1 MLESMEETRTDVPRV
16 VAPVVRGRRPEL
28 DPFKWTVAARLT
40 QSIPTLVTIVCLAWL
55 ALGPRNEPGV
65 IRAAMVAVVL
75 VASLYQAYRLT
86 DRRRRLIAS
95 EDQANHRLIQ
105 AEERQRTLLERLPAA
120 VYLDRYRRS
129 DGAFLDA
136 EYASPQMEELTG
148 YTVEA
153 LKRDPGLWLTVV
165 HPDDRERVAVDVK
178 SYLSGAPIEQEYRI
192 VRADGQVIWIR
203 EEARVIAS
211 SDKETMLAHGFLVDI
226 TDRKALEQQLG
237 NLAFHDPLTGLAN
250 RALFGDRL
258 AQAFARREG
267 PRPVVLFID
276 LDEFK
281 TVNDSLGHGA
291 GDRLLQVV
299 GARLRAAVRPSDC
312 VARLG
317 GDEFAVLLEDAVSAD
332 AAIATANRLLEVLRA
347 PIDIEGRQ
355 VIGRGSIGIAVAGAT
370 SASPD
375 DLLRDA
381 DAAMYK
387 AKESGRDSWV
397 LFEPAMHTAA
407 LARFDLEADLRVA
420 VANDDLWVAYQPI
433 YSLTTG
439 RLHSAEALARWDHP
453 TLGSISPVVFIPIAE
468 DSDLITHIGRAVLGK
483 ACRQAAAWRRDG
495 VADEDFAISV
505 NVSAKQ
511 LTAALPKIVADTL
524 AAAGLPARNL
534 IVEVT
539 ESAVM
544 RDAGRAIETLAALRA
559 TGVSVAVDDF
569 GTGYSSL
576 GYLQTL
582 PVDVIK
588 IDRIFVA
595 GVEKPFESALIRA
608 VIQVAGALTLRT
620 VAEGIETEAQAAAL
634 RDLGCQFGQG
644 YLFGRPEPAD
654 AAAFAATLPTA
665 A

>member
-1 MLESMEETRTDVPRV
+1 MPTEHCS
-16 VAPVVRGRRPEL
+16 AIGSRRH
-28 DPFKWTVAARLT
+28 
-40 QSIPTLVTIVCLAWL
+40 S
-55 ALGPRNEPGV
+55 PG
-65 IRAAMVAVVL
+65 
-75 VASLYQAYRLT
+75 
-86 DRRRRLIAS
+86 
-95 EDQANHRLIQ
+95 
-105 AEERQRTLLERLPAA
+105 
-120 VYLDRYRRS
+120 
-129 DGAFLDA
+129 
-136 EYASPQMEELTG
+136 
-148 YTVEA
+148 
-153 LKRDPGLWLTVV
+153 
-165 HPDDRERVAVDVK
+165 
-178 SYLSGAPIEQEYRI
+178 
-192 VRADGQVIWIR
+192 
-203 EEARVIAS
+203 
-211 SDKETMLAHGFLVDI
+211 
-226 TDRKALEQQLG
+226 
-237 NLAFHDPLTGLAN
+237 
-250 RALFGDRL
+250 
-258 AQAFARREG
+258 REG

-299 GARLRAAVRPSDC
+299 GGRLRAAVRPSDC

-347 PIDIEGRQ
+347 PTDIEGRQ

-511 LTAALPKIVADTL
+511 LTAALPRIVADTL

-544 RDAGRAIETLAALRA
+544 RDAARAIETLTALRA

-588 IDRIFVA
+588 VDRIFVA

-608 VIQVAGALTLRT
+608 VIQVAGALALRT

-654 AAAFAATLPTA
+654 AAAFAASLPTA